1 MKKILLLLVVFLG
14 FGISAQAQT
23 ANDPAYVAAKD
34 EIRRYS
40 TYFELSNEKIEELMP
55 ILIKKHNTLIN
66 TVAEN
71 STKNE
76 MRMRFATLTID
87 ILGETAAT
95 KLEGNKEL
103 YNELFGI
110 EY

>member
-1 MKKILLLLVVFLG
+1 MKKILLLLVMFLG

-23 ANDPAYVAAKD
+23 ANDPAYVAAKE
-34 EIRRYS
+34 EIKRYA
-40 TYFELSNEKIEELMP
+40 TYFELSNEKVEELMP
-55 ILIKKHNTLIN
+55 ILVKKHNTLIN
-66 TVAEN
+66 TTMEN

-76 MRMRFATLTID
+76 MRMRFATLSLE
-87 ILGETAAT
+87 ILGDNVAA